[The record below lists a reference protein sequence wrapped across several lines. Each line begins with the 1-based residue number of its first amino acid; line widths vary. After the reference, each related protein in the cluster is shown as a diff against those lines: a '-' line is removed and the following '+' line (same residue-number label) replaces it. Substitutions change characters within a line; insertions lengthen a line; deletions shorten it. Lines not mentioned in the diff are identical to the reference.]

1 MASVLEIIRGLS
13 QAASNAYDGAE
24 LDEEIGLK
32 REAGHPV
39 LDSRV
44 IDGFSVKFAGNKLIV
59 NYQSE
64 MLVKELHPRN
74 RFENEITE
82 RFNDIVQFLKKEYK
96 NVTKESCVL
105 TEDGE
110 PNIMVQ
116 ATSRYRTW
124 VQASRQY
131 NIGNIEEVSSIRKT
145 SNHTAED
152 YKSYRKQFADFL
164 EKASDKRPSNDT
176 SGTNP
181 DTPEA

>member
-1 MASVLEIIRGLS
+1 MSNVLDIIRGLA
-13 QAASNAYDGAE
+13 QAASNAYDGGE

-44 IDGFSVKFAGNKLIV
+44 IDGFAVKFAGNKLIV

-74 RFENEITE
+74 RFENEING
-82 RFNDIVQFLKKEYK
+82 RFDDIVKFLKKEYK
-96 NVTKESCVL
+96 NITKESCSL
-105 TEDGE
+105 TEDGDAD
-110 PNIMVQ
+110 IMVQ

-131 NIGNIEEVSSIRKT
+131 NIGSLDEAESIRKT
-145 SNHTAED
+145 SNHSAEAL
-152 YKSYRKQFADFL
+152 KSYQKQFVDFL
-164 EKASDKRPSNDT
+164 SKAADKRPSNDT
-176 SGTNP
+176 AGKNP

>member
-13 QAASNAYDGAE
+13 QAAANAYDGGE

-44 IDGFSVKFAGNKLIV
+44 IDGFAVKFAANKLVI

-74 RFENEITE
+74 RFENEINE
-82 RFNDIVQFLKKEYK
+82 RFNDIVKFLKKEYK
-96 NVTKESCVL
+96 KVMKESCKL
-105 TEDGE
+105 TEDGDAD
-110 PNIMVQ
+110 IMVQ
-116 ATSRYRTW
+116 GTSRYRTW

-131 NIGNIEEVSSIRKT
+131 NIGNIDEVYSVRQT
-145 SNHTAED
+145 SDHTAGD
-152 YKSYRKQFADFL
+152 FKTYRKQFTDFL
-164 EKASDKRPSNDT
+164 SKESSKRPSNDKA
-176 SGTNP
+176 GKNP